1 VCVYAKGVS
10 LHAGVVVAF
19 QANQLPN
26 PLVEVSVPGHPA
38 YQVSAKH
45 SLKPHFPTEHPA
57 RFARV
62 SQDAAVTMR
71 LFDDKAGRRN
81 QLLGEAVLPCKHIK
95 VRCSQASRSAG
106 RSGFGK
112 DLDVPLMMLVSADA
126 AGDSKCSLL
135 IVTQQSISCPR
146 AKS

>member
-1 VCVYAKGVS
+1 M
-10 LHAGVVVAF
+10 AF

-26 PLVEVSVPGHPA
+26 PLVEVSVPGQPA

-57 RFARV
+57 CFARV
-62 SQDAAVTMR
+62 SQDAALTMR

-95 VRCSQASRSAG
+95 VRSS
-106 RSGFGK
+106 
-112 DLDVPLMMLVSADA
+112 
-126 AGDSKCSLL
+126 
-135 IVTQQSISCPR
+135 
-146 AKS
+146 